1 MKEAS
6 EEVDRL
12 RHSCEELEAEAERLE
27 TRSAKV
33 AKLAGRHVIPALVLS
48 GEVALPGLLDLRLA
62 SRHGS
67 LGAVLAAENTERNGV
82 LTEDDLRRALSKLQ
96 VAEHTADILEALPA
110 PGQEGV

>member
-6 EEVDRL
+6 QEVDRL
-12 RHSCEELEAEAERLE
+12 RQSCEELEAEAERLE

-62 SRHGS
+62 SRQTS
-67 LGAVLAAENTERNGV
+67 LGSVLAAENAERNGV
-82 LTEDDLRRALSKLQ
+82 LTEEDLRRALATLH
-96 VAEHTADILEALPA
+96 VEEHTAE
-110 PGQEGV
+110 